1 MSHYYFNAMLGSKIL
16 TYCTILNKIKQNKI
30 KMTAF
35 FQVDKKWLKNSVR
48 KQFLPKVA
56 ETLVETCFC
65 QDGLNL
71 GLNRCWRKLANPA
84 GQYSKQLWSTGCL

>member
-16 TYCTILNKIKQNKI
+16 TSCTILNKIEQNKI
-30 KMTAF
+30 KMTAL
-35 FQVDKKWLKNSVR
+35 FQVFSKLIIKNSVR

-56 ETLVETCFC
+56 ETLVGTCFC

-71 GLNRCWRKLANPA
+71 GLNRCWRKLANPVSNCIRSA
-84 GQYSKQLWSTGCL
+84 YVP